1 MTTRA
6 TGVRGGTER
15 QVRGAV
21 IAVLLLAGP
30 AAPPGR
36 VRALRLAGARVTGE
50 LDLTSAIIDCEIHC
64 EVCSFS
70 GVLSLRHATSPSV
83 SLCGSSLPELSAEAL
98 RCPGLDM
105 RDAVVEG
112 NVWVQGSD
120 ITIDLNLD
128 RARVG
133 GWINGNLLTIGSWF
147 NGRHGLSVG
156 RFVSLAGARING
168 STYGNPTSTPQGLTP
183 APYPCGAPQW
193 ARSSTVRKEVPCWNW
208 THWPTRGS
216 PRCLRA
222 RRPFDCPGSGK
233 TSQANTA
240 RSPTSNW
247 QPPTESSATTAKP
260 GVCSGPNTVTTAR
273 RRRGRPR
280 SGTGCKT
287 SSRVTATAPPS
298 RALGWPLATTLV
310 AGLTRVLGRS

>member
-1 MTTRA
+1 MLDLR
-6 TGVRGGTER
+6 TGVAADDDPGNGSTWGTER

-30 AAPPGR
+30 AARPGR

-50 LDLTSAIIDCEIHC
+50 LDLTSAIIDCEIHF

-70 GVLSLRHATSPSV
+70 GVLSLRHATSLSV

-168 STYGNPTSTPQGLTP
+168 IDLRQSDIGH
-183 APYPCGAPQW
+183 AGASE
-193 ARSSTVRKEVPCWNW
+193 A
-208 THWPTRGS
+208 
-216 PRCLRA
+216 A
-222 RRPFDCPGSGK
+222 FRRPPPHLQHALALGAAGR
-233 TSQANTA
+233 T
-240 RSPTSNW
+240 RR
-247 QPPTESSATTAKP
+247 QPERRT
-260 GVCSGPNTVTTAR
+260 GR
-273 RRRGRPR
+273 RRRRP
-280 SGTGCKT
+280 
-287 SSRVTATAPPS
+287 
-298 RALGWPLATTLV
+298 
-310 AGLTRVLGRS
+310 GRSHRVRRSHGRASDPTRRHASGPPRHRHRKV